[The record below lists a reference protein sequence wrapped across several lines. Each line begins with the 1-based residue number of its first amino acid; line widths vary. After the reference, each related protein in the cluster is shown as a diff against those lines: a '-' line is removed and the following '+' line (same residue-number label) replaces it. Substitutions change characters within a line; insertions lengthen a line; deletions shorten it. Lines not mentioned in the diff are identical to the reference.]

1 MIIEDCFK
9 EFHSYILQDPL
20 NKKKENLN
28 ITKEIHAKAQLV
40 DISNLS
46 FSNVKDKLTIKN
58 ICLPFEITFL
68 KLSESVCNIDDIQG
82 HFQICVF
89 IREYSNALYSGTLAL
104 LENSFMFNIPFCLF
118 YAEDGWNIN
127 LQNNQQY
134 SKQQNL
140 FHKKLIMEALY
151 RLEKISNKKHDLY
164 VTKDC
169 KTMTF
174 RNRALKQ
181 KFKVNKP
188 VYIYTEKSKDIKYIS
203 EYKNRKLE
211 KQISWN
217 VRGHWRKIDSKKRG
231 KNPQGEYIVEGFTWV
246 KPHVC
251 GNSDVKKVYIVND

>member
-9 EFHSYILQDPL
+9 EFHSYILQDPI
-20 NKKKENLN
+20 NKKKENLEM
-28 ITKEIHAKAQLV
+28 TKKVHMEAQLV
-40 DISNLS
+40 DISNL
-46 FSNVKDKLTIKN
+46 DKVNIENKSSIKN
-58 ICLPFEITFL
+58 ICLPFEVTFL
-68 KLSESVCNIDDIQG
+68 KLS
-82 HFQICVF
+82 QINDTRNLCVF
-89 IREYSNALYSGTLAL
+89 IREYSNACYTGTLIFIEKGFIL
-104 LENSFMFNIPFCLF
+104 NFPFNIF
-118 YAEDGWNIN
+118 YNEDGWNVKVLNENEYECGGFDVNRFKVFI
-127 LQNNQQY
+127 
-134 SKQQNL
+134 
-140 FHKKLIMEALY
+140 IEALY

-251 GNSDVKKVYIVND
+251 GNSDIKKVYIAV